1 MSRQERRR
9 RRRRKK
15 EKNQN
20 DYAAFLAY
28 GTVITT
34 EFLWPKALHAE
45 ENNFII

>member
-9 RRRRKK
+9 RRRKK
-15 EKNQN
+15 EKNEN

-28 GTVITT
+28 GTLITI
-34 EFLWPKALHAE
+34 EFLWPTALQPE